1 MRRKKRIRLGVVLL
15 VAALIMYNIQLNRSV
30 DLTYHLVSSSE
41 IPTEFDGYTI
51 AQVSDFHSSENEKF
65 RKKILDAIRA
75 STPDVIVITG
85 DLVDAGAYAREA
97 GDIQSGEQEGI
108 AGASAADFAEELIR
122 IAPVYYI
129 YGNHEMILLDDP
141 DKNPFKV
148 RMEEIGVQIINN
160 RVLLLERDGATI
172 QLAGIQD
179 PSTLYKDP
187 ILAGAGN
194 NTRERTAAMMEQIAP
209 DIDPQRFTVLL
220 AHRPEY
226 VDLYARY
233 PVDLVLAGHAHGGQI
248 RLPFMREGLYAP
260 NQGLLPKYTNGSYRK
275 GALEMIV
282 SRGLGNS
289 IFPFRFLNQPE
300 LVFLELTNNTNSDK
314 I

>member
-1 MRRKKRIRLGVVLL
+1 
-15 VAALIMYNIQLNRSV
+15 MYNIQLNRNPEV
-30 DLTYHLVSSSE
+30 THHLVSSTG
-41 IPTEFDGYTI
+41 IPVEFEGYTI
-51 AQVSDFHSSENEKF
+51 VQVSDFHSSEDEGF
-65 RKKILDAIRA
+65 REKILDAIQAA
-75 STPDVIVITG
+75 SPDVIVITG
-85 DLVDAGAYAREA
+85 DLVDAGIYAQETE
-97 GDIQSGEQEGI
+97 DIRSGSRDGI

-141 DKNPFKV
+141 QRNPFKV
-148 RMEEIGVQIINN
+148 RLEEMGIQIINN
-160 RVLLLERDGATI
+160 TVMRLERSGVFI

-187 ILAGAGN
+187 VLAGSGD
-194 NTRERTAAMMEQIAP
+194 NTRERTEAMMDQIAP
-209 DIDPQRFTVLL
+209 DLDPQRFTILL

-226 VDLYARY
+226 VELYTRY

-260 NQGLLPKYTNGSYRK
+260 NQGFLPKYTNGSYQE

-300 LVFLELTNNTNSDK
+300 LGIIKLTNSSN
-314 I
+314 